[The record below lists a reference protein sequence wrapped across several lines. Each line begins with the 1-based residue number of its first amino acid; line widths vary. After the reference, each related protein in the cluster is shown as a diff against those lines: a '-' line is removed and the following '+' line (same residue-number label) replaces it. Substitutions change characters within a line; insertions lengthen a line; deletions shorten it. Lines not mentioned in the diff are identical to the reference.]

1 LRDLLFPALGWIVSC
16 LLFLSGCTLPNGGES
31 TPQEVAI
38 TEPAAERAS
47 ATPSRTAVVSLPQST
62 NSPSPSATL
71 KPLSIVVENTLTPIP
86 SATPASSLPIIFP
99 TEGATPESAWRPPL
113 YPTPWALSP
122 YDHFYFARPF
132 ASNVVSW
139 PIADYRYGGIFFRP
153 EVVHSGIDL
162 PADVGT
168 PVQATGPGTVVW
180 AGWGLFNYA
189 PNYKDDPYGLAV
201 AIRHD
206 FGYKD
211 QPLYTI
217 YAHLSEVNV
226 VLGQVLEV
234 GDVLGQVGTT
244 GITTGP
250 HLHYEVR
257 VGANDFFS
265 TRNPE
270 LWLVPPEGWGVLVA
284 RIMDTY
290 HHPLTSYEIIVR
302 SQATQRAWIVKTY
315 GGFGAN
321 SDLYYNENL
330 VLSDLPAG
338 VYQVNVPYAGLNNR
352 LEIQISPG
360 QVTYFTFQGFKG
372 YSTEL
377 PPPPSGII
385 STPTPKK
392 P

>member
-1 LRDLLFPALGWIVSC
+1 MKPILAVWLIASC
-16 LLFLSGCTLPNGGES
+16 LLLLSACVPSNAGRS
-31 TPQEVAI
+31 APQLVVI
-38 TEPAAERAS
+38 TEPPVERAS
-47 ATPSRTAVVSLPQST
+47 ATPSGTAVVSLPQFT
-62 NSPSPSATL
+62 YSPSPSATP
-71 KPLSIVVENTLTPIP
+71 KPLNIVVENTLTPVP
-86 SATPASSLPIIFP
+86 SATSASSLPIVFS

-122 YDHFYFARPF
+122 YDHFYFTRPF

-153 EVVHSGIDL
+153 EVVHTGIDL

-168 PVQATGPGTVVW
+168 PVQATGSGTVVW
-180 AGWGLFNYA
+180 AGWGLLNNA
-189 PNYKDDPYGLAV
+189 PNYKDDPYGMAV

-211 QPLYTI
+211 QPLFTI
-217 YAHLSEVNV
+217 YAHLSEVDV
-226 VLGQVLEV
+226 AVGQVLEV
-234 GDVLGQVGTT
+234 GDVLGKVGTT
-244 GITTGP
+244 GFTTGP
-250 HLHYEVR
+250 HLHYEIR

-270 LWLVPPEGWGVLVA
+270 FWLVPPEGWGVLVA

-290 HHPLTSYEIIVR
+290 QRPLTSHEIIVR

-315 GGFGAN
+315 GGIGAN
-321 SDLYYNENL
+321 SDPYYNENL

-352 LEIQISPG
+352 
-360 QVTYFTFQGFKG
+360 
-372 YSTEL
+372 
-377 PPPPSGII
+377 
-385 STPTPKK
+385 
-392 P
+392 

>member
-1 LRDLLFPALGWIVSC
+1 
-16 LLFLSGCTLPNGGES
+16 
-31 TPQEVAI
+31 
-38 TEPAAERAS
+38 
-47 ATPSRTAVVSLPQST
+47 VVSLPQFT
-62 NSPSPSATL
+62 YSPSPSATP
-71 KPLSIVVENTLTPIP
+71 KPLSIVVENTLTPVP
-86 SATPASSLPIIFP
+86 SATSVSSLPIVFP
-99 TEGATPESAWRPPL
+99 TEDATPESAWRPPL

-132 ASNVVSW
+132 AVNVVTW

-153 EVVHSGIDL
+153 EVVHTGIDL

-180 AGWGLFNYA
+180 AGWGLLNNA
-189 PNYKDDPYGLAV
+189 PNYKDDPYGMAV

-211 QPLYTI
+211 QPLFTI
-217 YAHLSEVNV
+217 YAHLSEVDV
-226 VLGQVLEV
+226 TVGQVLEV
-234 GDVLGQVGTT
+234 GDMLGEVGTT
-244 GITTGP
+244 GSTTGP
-250 HLHYEVR
+250 HLHYEIR

-290 HHPLTSYEIIVR
+290 QRPLPSHEIIVR

-315 GGFGAN
+315 GGIGVN
-321 SDLYYNENL
+321 SDPYYKENL

-338 VYQVNVPYAGLNNR
+338 VYQVNVPFAGLNNR
-352 LEIQISPG
+352 LEIQIFPG
-360 QVTYFTFQGFKG
+360 QVTYFAFQGFKG
-372 YSTEL
+372 YNTEL
-377 PPPPSGII
+377 PPPSGIM
-385 STPTPKK
+385 STPAP
-392 P
+392 

>member
-1 LRDLLFPALGWIVSC
+1 MKPILAVWLITAC
-16 LLFLSGCTLPNGGES
+16 LLLLSACKPSNGGW
-31 TPQEVAI
+31 TAPQVVANN
-38 TEPAAERAS
+38 EPPAERAS
-47 ATPSRTAVVSLPQST
+47 ATLSGTAVVSLPQFT
-62 NSPSPSATL
+62 NSPSPSATP
-71 KPLSIVVENTLTPIP
+71 KPLTIVLENTRTPIP
-86 SATPASSLPIIFP
+86 SATSATLLPITLP

-153 EVVHSGIDL
+153 EVVHTGIDL

-168 PVQATGPGTVVW
+168 PVQATGSGTVVW
-180 AGWGLFNYA
+180 AGWGLLNYA
-189 PNYKDDPYGLAV
+189 PNYKDDPYGMAV

-211 QPLYTI
+211 QPLFTV
-217 YAHLSEVNV
+217 YAHLSEVDV
-226 VLGQVLEV
+226 AIGQVLEV
-234 GDVLGQVGTT
+234 GDVLGKVGTT
-244 GITTGP
+244 GFTTGP
-250 HLHYEVR
+250 HLHYEIR

-290 HHPLTSYEIIVR
+290 QHPLTSHEIIIR

-315 GGFGAN
+315 GGIGAN
-321 SDLYYNENL
+321 SDPYYNENL

-352 LEIQISPG
+352 LEIQIFPG
-360 QVTYFTFQGFKG
+360 QVTYFAFQGFEG
-372 YSTEL
+372 YNTEL
-377 PPPPSGII
+377 PPLPSGLI
-385 STPTPKK
+385 STPAP
-392 P
+392 